1 MVAAPEHYRW
11 SSVHANLALRSDA
24 LVTPHASFLAMGED
38 AATRAAA
45 YRQWLTEGVNEQDL
59 ASIRLHLQQ
68 ERAYG
73 DRKFQ
78 AMVEKTLNRPATCKP
93 NGRPKASS
101 VE

>member
-1 MVAAPEHYRW
+1 
-11 SSVHANLALRSDA
+11 
-24 LVTPHASFLAMGED
+24 MGED

-93 NGRPKASS
+93 NGRSKASS